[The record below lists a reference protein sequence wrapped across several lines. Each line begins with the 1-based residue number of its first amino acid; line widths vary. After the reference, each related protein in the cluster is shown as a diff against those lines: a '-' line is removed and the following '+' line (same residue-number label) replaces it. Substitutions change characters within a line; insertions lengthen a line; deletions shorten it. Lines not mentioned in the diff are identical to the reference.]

1 MKELDLQ
8 KRIIDEV
15 KAAGGWGRKW
25 ASSWQNGVPDLI
37 LILPATDTG
46 FHGPLFVEVKLIE
59 RPEIDFDR
67 YKYPIKT
74 TRLQVQELDAINR
87 AGGIAFVLVGVI
99 SKSRCRLYPALPGAD
114 QLDGMEAYTEWNRH
128 RIRLDAVDLINNFVG
143 RNFE

>member
-37 LILPATDTG
+37 LILPATAEG
-46 FHGPLFVEVKLIE
+46 FHGPMFVEVKLIE
-59 RPEIDFDR
+59 RPEINFDR

-74 TRLQVQELDAINR
+74 TRLQVQELDSINR
-87 AGGIAFVLVGVI
+87 AGGIAFVLVGVL
-99 SKSRCRLYPALPGAD
+99 SKAQSRLYPALPGAD
-114 QLDGMEAYTEWNRH
+114 YLDGTEPYTEWNRK
-128 RIRLDAVDLINNFVG
+128 RIRLDAVDLINDFVG
-143 RNFE
+143 KNFE